1 MTAPDRPT
9 SLSAI
14 GSRDLS
20 PPPASMLL
28 HGALLRPPSLLWDGR
43 RYTGAGL
50 DKLDAESARQV
61 PGVADIV
68 VIGNFIGVIAS
79 QASQAAHAR
88 NQIQAHWVETAP
100 TAGEPAAAPK
110 RIARVEPSG
119 TAAPGNAPDAGTFR
133 RRYVWPAQNDAA
145 RAWAIAHYADGRLTV
160 WASCTESELLAAE
173 IAALC
178 GLDAEAVLV
187 IPNGQANA
195 DGYDAAVDAALLTRR
210 CARPVRIQAEDA
222 AAGDARP
229 LELEISV
236 AAQATTPA
244 ADFLPSSGSPLVPEG
259 RYIMASNRYAT
270 RRPSIAA
277 LLCGYEYDARPDG
290 IAIATSYYPAGA
302 GQITTFRDTPLSA
315 TPDAGQSAARIFACE
330 SFFDELSHAQ
340 NRDAVQA
347 RMDSVRDSAGRDLI
361 QAVADKAGWRD
372 APKRNDGALTGKGF
386 AYAHIVDN
394 DQEPPRQTWSAWVA
408 EVSVDQATGAV
419 DVTRLTVG
427 HNTEA
432 LQESRGSAEQLE
444 DRVRDTA
451 SWLLRGPQGFDTWG
465 TVDEPAGNTGYA
477 LVQPKVELVAA
488 EQGGELNTELGWSR
502 HAELPAAA
510 AIANAI
516 YSATGVR
523 FRQPPFDTETLR
535 TRLAKTTGSYKK
547 LAYAL
552 LGGVAATVAGLVVSA
567 MPWRSAIAPLANV
580 DTSIYSQAAINRG
593 KLVAAAGDCMVC
605 HTAENGRPNVGG
617 RPLETPF
624 GTVYTTNITPDRKTG
639 IGTWSYAAFERAM
652 RQGIHQDGHLL
663 YPAFPYTAFA
673 KISDPDMQA
682 LYAYLMT
689 QEPVEYAPPKTQLA
703 FPFNLRPTLAGWNL
717 LFHRDQEA
725 YKPVA
730 DQSTLWN
737 RGAYLVQGA
746 GHCAACHSPRNALGA
761 EKGGQENFLG
771 GGFADG
777 WEAPA
782 LNALSKAPIG
792 WTEDTLYD
800 YLRNGYSS
808 LHGVAAGPMGP
819 VIHSMSELPDS
830 DVRAIAHY
838 LSSLNP
844 PAQAEESPAMRA
856 ARLEDAS
863 RNNPLAMTH
872 PGENLFEG
880 ACAVCHDARGG
891 PPLFGSRPS
900 LALNSNLHSD
910 SPDNVIQVL
919 LHGIEDP
926 AVSGLG
932 NMPGFGASMNDRQL
946 ETLISYLRLRFAPDK
961 AAWGGLG
968 EKIREIRE
976 AGH

>member
-20 PPPASMLL
+20 LPPASMLL
-28 HGALLRPPSLLWDGR
+28 HGAVLRPPALLWDGR

-50 DKLDAESARQV
+50 DNLDAASARQV

-88 NQIQAHWVETAP
+88 NQIQAHWVEAAP
-100 TAGEPAAAPK
+100 AASKPAAAPK
-110 RIARVEPSG
+110 RIAHGEPSG
-119 TAAPGNAPDAGTFR
+119 AAAPDGSRDSGAFS
-133 RRYVWPAQNDAA
+133 RRYAWPAQNDAA
-145 RAWAIAHYADGRLTV
+145 RTWAIAHYTDGKLTV
-160 WASCTESELLAAE
+160 WAACTQPGRLSEE

-178 GLDAEAVLV
+178 DLDAEAVLV
-187 IPNGQANA
+187 ISNGQSGI
-195 DGYDAAVDAALLTRR
+195 DGYDVAVDAALLTRW

-222 AAGDARP
+222 AIGGARP

-236 AAQATTPA
+236 AAHAATPA
-244 ADFLPSSGSPLVPEG
+244 AGAKPPDVESLGPEG
-259 RYIMASNRYAT
+259 RCTIASNRHAT

-277 LLCGYEYDARPDG
+277 LLCGYKYDAQPGG
-290 IAIATSYYPAGA
+290 IRVATSYCPGGSGQVIAPANA
-302 GQITTFRDTPLSA
+302 PISA
-315 TPDAGQSAARIFACE
+315 TPDANLSAAQIFACE
-330 SFFDELSHAQ
+330 SFFDELSQAKNQ
-340 NRDAVQA
+340 DAVQA
-347 RMDSVRDSAGRDLI
+347 RLDSMQDPAGRDLI
-361 QAVADKAGWRD
+361 QAVADRAGWRN
-372 APKRNDGALTGKGF
+372 APKPQDGALTGKGF

-408 EVSVDQATGAV
+408 EVAVDRATGAV

-432 LQESRGSAEQLE
+432 LQENRNSAQQLE

-451 SWLLRGPQGFDTWG
+451 SRLLRGPQGFDTWG
-465 TVDEPAGNTGYA
+465 TTDEPAANPGYA
-477 LVQPKVELVAA
+477 LVQPKVEIVA
-488 EQGGELNTELGWSR
+488 QGQSGELNTELGWSH

-516 YSATGVR
+516 HNATGVR

-535 TRLAKTTGSYKK
+535 TRLAKTTGPYKK

-552 LGGVAATVAGLVVSA
+552 LGGVAATVTGLIVSA
-567 MPWRSAIAPLANV
+567 MPWRSAMAPLANV

-624 GTVYTTNITPDRKTG
+624 GTVYTTNITPDKKTG

-652 RQGIHQDGHLL
+652 RQGIHQDGRLL

-689 QEPVEYAPPKTQLA
+689 QEPVEYVPPKTRLA

-717 LFHRDQEA
+717 LFHRDPQA

-730 DQSTLWN
+730 GQSTLWN

-761 EKGGQENFLG
+761 EKGGKENFLS

-792 WTEDTLYD
+792 WTEDSLYD

-844 PAQAEESPAMRA
+844 PAQAAESPAMRA

-919 LHGIEDP
+919 LHGIDDP

-932 NMPGFGASMNDRQL
+932 NMPGFGASMNDQQL